1 VTDPTNYL
9 ISFDLDKI
17 VSNVT
22 ELQKALTAL
31 STGVITASDK
41 SLDGIVKIEN
51 SIKSIDA
58 ILTSNLSKLD
68 NFYENFASKIKAST
82 KNVEGLT
89 GNIETLLTKI
99 KKVDEGG
106 GFPKPPRSTD
116 RAALSGSTFT
126 RMSAGTGDKLSE
138 KELEGAAK
146 SEAIKKA
153 SKDAIMASKKADKEW
168 KLTST
173 KIGGYIEKE
182 AKTAV
187 NKVKGIMSGFTTAS
201 LGGGIAGAMIGLMM
215 LGVKEKQRK
224 GAESGEMLNAIEAFG
239 EVTSARSK
247 KATAWLSEFQENAQ
261 WKFKIAREEIQGLVT
276 TLAHSG
282 IKEFLDSDFD
292 KPIDDV
298 NANVATLTL
307 GLDKYMNKATG
318 SAMKATIGIVEDYGY
333 SARNAAE
340 RYKKLALEAQ
350 ASGMD
355 IDKFTG
361 AVLSSSSNLRQYGIE
376 LEDVSGLMRDIKDS
390 YEKSGMSSQQ
400 AGKFAAQVVQSAG
413 KIFSAS
419 EGMMADMFRNYYKDV
434 HGMDLDAIT
443 ALQRGRTMILRP
455 EERNSDK
462 KINMFGYVLNYLKNL
477 VGVRGNSE
485 QERVRFI
492 QFLTQELGMDAI
504 SASKVAELAL
514 KGDITKGLKNA
525 TPAQIKEL
533 EDAFKTEGEQL
544 TELAKNQRD
553 VINALA
559 KIGEGLLGIASGLIA
574 TLVLGFRSLINVI
587 PLAYNMMFGKDNE
600 TKEAAVRALQA
611 IGNAQTDISKHMLG
625 SLNKVFEGGD
635 ELIKAFK
642 DNPVF
647 KTIMDPV
654 KIALDANVGDTTMSS
669 IFNDIVEGINYLR
682 KSDNLAM
689 HLIGILFEMM
699 GRYVE
704 IIGKVPGVVIDSIL
718 NVPISGINKGLEHFG
733 IDKRMPKDNVEGL
746 FNKLAS
752 IPRAAAAKMAEKAA
766 EDDYRKKQ
774 AEIEAREQRKRMKE
788 KKQESKKESAND
800 GRQARV
806 SAVIESRTLL
816 KAVKEAETAQ
826 HA

>member
-1 VTDPTNYL
+1 
-9 ISFDLDKI
+9 
-17 VSNVT
+17 
-22 ELQKALTAL
+22 
-31 STGVITASDK
+31 
-41 SLDGIVKIEN
+41 
-51 SIKSIDA
+51 
-58 ILTSNLSKLD
+58 
-68 NFYENFASKIKAST
+68 
-82 KNVEGLT
+82 
-89 GNIETLLTKI
+89 
-99 KKVDEGG
+99 
-106 GFPKPPRSTD
+106 
-116 RAALSGSTFT
+116 
-126 RMSAGTGDKLSE
+126 
-138 KELEGAAK
+138 
-146 SEAIKKA
+146 
-153 SKDAIMASKKADKEW
+153 
-168 KLTST
+168 
-173 KIGGYIEKE
+173 
-182 AKTAV
+182 
-187 NKVKGIMSGFTTAS
+187 
-201 LGGGIAGAMIGLMM
+201 
-215 LGVKEKQRK
+215 
-224 GAESGEMLNAIEAFG
+224 
-239 EVTSARSK
+239 
-247 KATAWLSEFQENAQ
+247 
-261 WKFKIAREEIQGLVT
+261 
-276 TLAHSG
+276 
-282 IKEFLDSDFD
+282 
-292 KPIDDV
+292 
-298 NANVATLTL
+298 
-307 GLDKYMNKATG
+307 
-318 SAMKATIGIVEDYGY
+318 
-333 SARNAAE
+333 
-340 RYKKLALEAQ
+340 
-350 ASGMD
+350 
-355 IDKFTG
+355 
-361 AVLSSSSNLRQYGIE
+361 
-376 LEDVSGLMRDIKDS
+376 
-390 YEKSGMSSQQ
+390 MSSQQ

-544 TELAKNQRD
+544 TELAINQRD

-611 IGNAQTDISKHMLG
+611 IGKAQTDISKHMLG

-635 ELIKAFK
+635 ELVKAFK

-654 KIALDANVGDTTMSS
+654 QIALDANVGSTTMSS

-682 KSDNLAM
+682 ESDNLAM

-699 GRYVE
+699 GAYGDRLGEFWGAVTDAPL
-704 IIGKVPGVVIDSIL
+704 IGVNKALGAMGIEKRLPTG
-718 NVPISGINKGLEHFG
+718 NVRAAFDAVSKI
-733 IDKRMPKDNVEGL
+733 PKE
-746 FNKLAS
+746 
-752 IPRAAAAKMAEKAA
+752 AAAKMAERAA

>member
-1 VTDPTNYL
+1 MTDPTNYL

-126 RMSAGTGDKLSE
+126 RMSAGT

-215 LGVKEKQRK
+215 LGVKEDQRK

-340 RYKKLALEAQ
+340 RYKEIALEAQ

-611 IGNAQTDISKHMLG
+611 IGKAQTDISKHMLG

-654 KIALDANVGDTTMSS
+654 QIALDANVGSTTMSS

-682 KSDNLAM
+682 ESDNLAM

-699 GRYVE
+699 GAYGDRLGEFWGAVTDAPL
-704 IIGKVPGVVIDSIL
+704 IGVNKALGAMGIEKRLPTG
-718 NVPISGINKGLEHFG
+718 NVRAAFDAVSKI
-733 IDKRMPKDNVEGL
+733 PKE
-746 FNKLAS
+746 
-752 IPRAAAAKMAEKAA
+752 AAAKMAERAA